1 MFRSWKKLSAVFIL
15 IGIGVLLGIIVASN
29 LNLPRKS
36 IALDDPSKSASL
48 TSSSLP
54 VESELVQFNEQ
65 FIKIAERVKPAVVT
79 ISTEKII
86 KASKGKFFR
95 SPFEEF
101 WNDEFFNRFFRV
113 PVPEGELR
121 QYGLGSGVIVNDE
134 GYILTNNHVVEGFD
148 EIKVV
153 LLNKREYDAKIIGRD
168 SKTDIAVIKIEAE
181 NLKPAILGNSDEIR
195 VGEWVLAIGS
205 PFSQTLE
212 HTVTAG
218 IISAKGRSYVGLAEY
233 EDFIQTDASINPGNS
248 GGALVN
254 LKGEVIGI
262 NTAIVSRTGTYA
274 GIGFAI
280 PVNMAEKVMNDIIE
294 KGRVIRAWL
303 GVYIRSLDQDLANSL
318 GLESPEGAL
327 VASVVENSPAD
338 KAGLKVYDVIVSFNG
353 EKVKDSAQL
362 RNMVANSDPGTT
374 ARLEIIRD
382 NRRKEVRAKLGELES
397 EKELKPIAEKSSLG
411 LGIEVE
417 NLNPDIARR
426 LGYRIDEEGVVV
438 IKVIR
443 GSIAD
448 RKGVKT
454 GDIIMEINRKR
465 IYSVKDFY
473 SAMRDLKSGDAMM
486 MLIKRGKDQVIVGL
500 KMP

>member
-1 MFRSWKKLSAVFIL
+1 
-15 IGIGVLLGIIVASN
+15 
-29 LNLPRKS
+29 
-36 IALDDPSKSASL
+36 
-48 TSSSLP
+48 
-54 VESELVQFNEQ
+54 
-65 FIKIAERVKPAVVT
+65 
-79 ISTEKII
+79 
-86 KASKGKFFR
+86 
-95 SPFEEF
+95 
-101 WNDEFFNRFFRV
+101 
-113 PVPEGELR
+113 
-121 QYGLGSGVIVNDE
+121 
-134 GYILTNNHVVEGFD
+134 
-148 EIKVV
+148 
-153 LLNKREYDAKIIGRD
+153 
-168 SKTDIAVIKIEAE
+168 
-181 NLKPAILGNSDEIR
+181 
-195 VGEWVLAIGS
+195 
-205 PFSQTLE
+205 
-212 HTVTAG
+212 
-218 IISAKGRSYVGLAEY
+218 
-233 EDFIQTDASINPGNS
+233 
-248 GGALVN
+248 
-254 LKGEVIGI
+254 VIGI